1 MLSECLGFFLL
12 SFRFRV
18 GRLQVGGEV
27 FFSSVC
33 GVESGLS
40 RVDTGLSM
48 QVLLGVIR
56 GVGGEDLFSFQLIG
70 GPKLRGDR
78 EDLFFLDFPVS

>member
-1 MLSECLGFFLL
+1 LGLGL
-12 SFRFRV
+12 GSFRLERRF
-18 GRLQVGGEV
+18 